1 MYSWI
6 NETHQHDNC
15 LLVVPNLPPWH
26 FVVVI
31 RLLEP
36 HFLRRAAAGAGQ
48 VQGRVVRGDDL
59 QALVRTGGGR
69 EGGFR

>member
-6 NETHQHDNC
+6 NETRQHDNC
-15 LLVVPNLPPWH
+15 VLVVPNLHPWN
-26 FVVVI
+26 FVFVI

-36 HFLRRAAAGAGQ
+36 HFLRRASAGGDQ

-59 QALVRTGGGR
+59 QALGSTGGGR
-69 EGGFR
+69 VGDFH